1 MNNTIRKEELMRRI
15 ATLPSGTLTKKNVKG
30 HEYWYLRHKVDGK
43 RHEQYIP
50 LDKVDTLRTQIAE
63 RNALLQELNSLSTEE
78 DSSSTPSSSTNTS
91 PQFEGTVLTGA
102 ALKEYAA
109 PVASFQKRELFSSL
123 QAYLN
128 GSYPDKVFVLCG
140 LRRTGKTTLI
150 RQALLSMNADELS
163 HAAFVQITS
172 FDTLAQLNRDLGIL
186 ATSGFRTV
194 FIDEVTL
201 LEDFVE
207 GAALFSDV
215 FATRGMKIVLSGTD
229 SLGFVFAESEQ
240 LYDRCVMARTTFIPY
255 REFERVL
262 GIADIDEY
270 LRYGG
275 TMSLGSEDYHTQSIF
290 ADERKAGEYVNSAI
304 ARNIQHSLKCYQD
317 GNHFRGLQ
325 ELYDAHELT
334 SVINRVVEDI
344 NHRFTLDVL
353 SRDFKSNDLRL
364 SARNLRKDRVNP
376 TDILDKIDVTSVT
389 ERLKNLLEI
398 RDSDDRFVVL
408 SKDHASE
415 IEEYLTLLDL
425 VAKVEI
431 VSLTDTKAHRFRTII
446 AQPGLRYAQAEALV
460 KSLLADSEFLDLSLS
475 ERNRVLARVTSEIE
489 GRMMEDLLLL
499 ETTLAQPQNQVFV
512 LQFAVGEFDMVIF
525 NPMAA
530 SCEIYEIKHSD
541 IAVPQQYRYLVDDE
555 KCAATEHRFGPITA
569 RRVIYRGKSFMDGTI
584 EYVNVEEYLN
594 SLGQDVA

>member
-1 MNNTIRKEELMRRI
+1 MTSTIRREELRQRI
-15 ATLPSGTLTKKNVKG
+15 AELPSGTLTKKNVKG
-30 HEYWYLRHKVDGK
+30 HEYWYLRQKVDGK

-50 LDKVDTLRTQIAE
+50 LDKVDALRAQIAE
-63 RNALLQELNSLSTEE
+63 RDVLLRELDLLDTEGVPAST
-78 DSSSTPSSSTNTS
+78 SSSNTKCS
-91 PQFEGTVLTGA
+91 PQFEGTVLTGE
-102 ALKEYAA
+102 ALQEFAA

-150 RQALLSMNADELS
+150 RQALLNMNTEELS
-163 HAAFVQITS
+163 QAAFIQITS
-172 FDTLAQLNRDLGIL
+172 FNTLAQINRDLGKL
-186 ATSGFRTV
+186 STAGFRTV

-255 REFERVL
+255 REFEQVL
-262 GIADIDEY
+262 GISGIDEY

-275 TMSLGSEDYHTQSIF
+275 TMSLSGKDYHTQSIF
-290 ADERKAGEYVNSAI
+290 ADERRADEYVNSAI

-317 GNHFRGLQ
+317 GGHFRGLQ
-325 ELYDAHELT
+325 ELYDSHELT

-364 SARNLRKDRVNP
+364 SARNLRKDQVNP
-376 TDILDKIDVTSVT
+376 TDILDRIDVSSVT

-398 RDSDDRFVVL
+398 RDSDARFVTL
-408 SKDHASE
+408 SESHAAE

-425 VAKVEI
+425 IAKIEI
-431 VSLTDTKAHRFRTII
+431 VSLTDAGTRRFRTVI

-460 KSLLADSEFLDLSLS
+460 KSLLADSEFYDLSLS

-499 ETTLAQPQNQVFV
+499 ETTLAQPQNHVFV
-512 LQFAVGEFDMVIF
+512 LQFAVGEFDMVVF
-525 NPMAA
+525 NPATA
-530 SCEIYEIKHSD
+530 SCEIYEIKHSEV
-541 IAVPQQYRYLVDDE
+541 AVPEQYRHLIDNE
-555 KCAATEHRFGPITA
+555 KCTATEHRFGPITA
-569 RRVIYRGKSFMDGTI
+569 RRVIYRGKSFIDGTV
-584 EYVNVEEYLN
+584 EYINAEEYLK
-594 SLGQDVA
+594 SLGENIE